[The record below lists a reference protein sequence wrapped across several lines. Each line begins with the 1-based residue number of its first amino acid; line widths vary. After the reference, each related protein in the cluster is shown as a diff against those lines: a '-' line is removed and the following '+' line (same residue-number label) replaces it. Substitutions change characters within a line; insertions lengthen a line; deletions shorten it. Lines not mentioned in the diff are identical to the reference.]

1 MFFVF
6 CVYFLQVKCPRDILV
21 FEQEVVSRDYFSCQL
36 SAEVVTVSSC
46 QQRLSRSPDVRGGCH
61 GLQLSVEIVTVSSCQ
76 RRLSRSP
83 VVSWDCHSLQLS
95 AEVVTVSSCQLK
107 LSRSPAVS
115 RDPLSVGIV
124 IVSSCQRR
132 SVVSGDCHGLH
143 AVSRDPLSAGI
154 VIVSSCW
161 RRLSGSPAFSGDCHG
176 LQQCWRVRQRTGSG

>member
-83 VVSWDCHSLQLS
+83 VVS
-95 AEVVTVSSCQLK
+95 
-107 LSRSPAVS
+107 
-115 RDPLSVGIV
+115 
-124 IVSSCQRR
+124 
-132 SVVSGDCHGLH
+132 GDCHGLH